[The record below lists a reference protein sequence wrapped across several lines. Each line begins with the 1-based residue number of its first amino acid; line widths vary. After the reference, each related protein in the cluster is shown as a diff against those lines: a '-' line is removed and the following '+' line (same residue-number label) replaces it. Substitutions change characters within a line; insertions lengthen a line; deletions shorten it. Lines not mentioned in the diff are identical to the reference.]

1 MHKARISFKEKTI
14 LNDGLVIE
22 RKLSSGNAEDDEDD
36 EDDENIYFAFFNN
49 SYAALYNS
57 QSRFVT
63 KIKTDELESLVE
75 NGRID
80 VMSYYQN

>member
-1 MHKARISFKEKTI
+1 MHKARVSFKEKTI

-22 RKLSSGNAEDDEDD
+22 RKLSSGNAEDD

-63 KIKTDELESLVE
+63 KIKTDELESLIE